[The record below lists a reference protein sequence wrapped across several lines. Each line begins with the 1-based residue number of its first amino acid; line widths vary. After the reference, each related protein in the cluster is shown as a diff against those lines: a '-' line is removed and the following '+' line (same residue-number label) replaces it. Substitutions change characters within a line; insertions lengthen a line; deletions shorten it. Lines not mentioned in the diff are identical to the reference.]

1 MPYYLVQASFTKE
14 SVKALVDNPENRLE
28 AVRPALEELGVT
40 ILEDFLAFGDYDEV
54 LILEA
59 PDNVRAAAV
68 AMAVTAGGG
77 VSDYK
82 TTPLF
87 TYEEGVEAMRA
98 ARDSSYRPPGG

>member
-1 MPYYLVQASFTKE
+1 MPYYLVQVSFTKE
-14 SVKALVDNPENRLE
+14 SVKALVDHPENRLE
-28 AVRPALEELGVT
+28 EVGVT
-40 ILEDFLAFGDYDEV
+40 IIEDFLAFGDYDEV

-68 AMAVTAGGG
+68 AMAVTAGGAG
-77 VSDYK
+77 SDYK

>member
-1 MPYYLVQASFTKE
+1 MPYYLVQVSFTKE

-59 PDNVRAAAV
+59 PDNVRAAV